1 MAQNPRPNFF
11 ESAGTAALHS
21 PSLRSGIVPFR
32 STRGL
37 TIYTIYVTL
46 PNIRIL
52 LKFQIH
58 KVG

>member
-46 PNIRIL
+46 PLQLR
-52 LKFQIH
+52 FQSSLRMY
-58 KVG
+58 